1 MSRAA
6 DAANLDIAVTDA
18 WSSTQREFKDGNELL
33 AAECAEDLAELHAS
47 MQTPD
52 GNGDDAD
59 LLGTDMDTFM
69 GLLKIWPEDSSFCA
83 QDLTLY
89 THTNAVTGDKLFYW
103 NYGLGDNDCGTFHF
117 LLADAPRSS
126 AVHVMTNMDGE
137 LSFLG
142 ETYDKFAN
150 LEAWPKPES
159 ENARDAW
166 ARQVV
171 GLIKFYQRV
180 ETKDDYDEE
189 TYKGVFK
196 KKSTPV
202 DVARF
207 PVHEES
213 QE

>member
-1 MSRAA
+1 
-6 DAANLDIAVTDA
+6 
-18 WSSTQREFKDGNELL
+18 
-33 AAECAEDLAELHAS
+33 
-47 MQTPD
+47 
-52 GNGDDAD
+52 
-59 LLGTDMDTFM
+59 
-69 GLLKIWPEDSSFCA
+69 
-83 QDLTLY
+83 
-89 THTNAVTGDKLFYW
+89 
-103 NYGLGDNDCGTFHF
+103 
-117 LLADAPRSS
+117 
-126 AVHVMTNMDGE
+126 MTNMDGE